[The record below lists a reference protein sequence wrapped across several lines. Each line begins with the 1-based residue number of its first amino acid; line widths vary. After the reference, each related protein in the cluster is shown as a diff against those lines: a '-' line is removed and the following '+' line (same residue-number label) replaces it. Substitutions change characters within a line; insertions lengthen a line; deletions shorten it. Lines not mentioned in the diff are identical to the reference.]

1 MTIILC
7 LHAVNTKIFTMH
19 YFCEKLAVFFYQMG
33 FSRFNFSLEL
43 RFLLIFFCT
52 FFFFVCSKDLS
63 LNSFAKICC
72 YLAIRLHMKSLWTI
86 LPINHVKSKE
96 SPKVPWPH
104 QFLSFFSGCSVQPRL
119 IYILQKMPR
128 WKGDKKK
135 QAFVFF
141 PLSNGSNRFNNPL
154 LFYI

>member
-104 QFLSFFSGCSVQPRL
+104 QFLSFFQVVPSNL
-119 IYILQKMPR
+119 A
-128 WKGDKKK
+128 W
-135 QAFVFF
+135 FTFF
-141 PLSNGSNRFNNPL
+141 ERCLVGKETKRSKLLSF
-154 LFYI
+154 FH